1 MIITSLFYCCEYE
14 YMDEYMDGYMNIRM
28 IGENSMKHHDL
39 KKKKFYSQL
48 NMEDITMQITH
59 TQKEFVKVLK

>member
-39 KKKKFYSQL
+39 KKKNF
-48 NMEDITMQITH
+48 IVT
-59 TQKEFVKVLK
+59 

>member
-1 MIITSLFYCCEYE
+1 MIIISLFYCYEYE

-39 KKKKFYSQL
+39 KKK
-48 NMEDITMQITH
+48 
-59 TQKEFVKVLK
+59 